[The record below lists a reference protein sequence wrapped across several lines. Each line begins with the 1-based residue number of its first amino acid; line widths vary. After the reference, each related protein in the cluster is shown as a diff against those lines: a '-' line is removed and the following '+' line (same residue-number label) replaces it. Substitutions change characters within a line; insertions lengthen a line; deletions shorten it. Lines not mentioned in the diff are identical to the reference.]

1 MTVQAKKYQI
11 IEQITHIE
19 DEQLLDQLY
28 HLLEANQS
36 NPSILNSLIK
46 PMREKLDIEQLKI
59 EQHYQGFD
67 EKEVERL
74 IKEADIQEPIEELLS
89 MI

>member
-19 DEQLLDQLY
+19 DEQLLDQLQ

-36 NPSILNSLIK
+36 DHSILSSLIK
-46 PMREKLDIEQLKI
+46 PIREKLDIEQLKM
-59 EQHYQGFD
+59 EQNYKGFD
-67 EKEVERL
+67 KKEVEYL

>member
-19 DEQLLDQLY
+19 DEQLLDQLQ
-28 HLLEANQS
+28 HWIEAKQFN
-36 NPSILNSLIK
+36 NSILDSLIK
-46 PMREKLDIEQLKI
+46 PMREKLNIEQLKI
-59 EQHYQGFD
+59 EQNYKGFD
-67 EKEVERL
+67 KKEVDKL

>member
-19 DEQLLDQLY
+19 DEQLLDQLQ
-28 HLLEANQS
+28 HWIEVNQS
-36 NPSILNSLIK
+36 NDSILASLIK

-59 EQHYQGFD
+59 EQNYKGFD
-67 EKEVERL
+67 KVEVDRL

>member
-1 MTVQAKKYQI
+1 MTLQAKKYQI

-19 DEQLLDQLY
+19 NEQLLDQLQ
-28 HLLEANQS
+28 HLIEANQS
-36 NPSILNSLIK
+36 NDSILASLIK

-59 EQHYQGFD
+59 EQNYKGFD
-67 EKEVERL
+67 KAEVNRL